1 MKKAITDKFQS
12 LNFIDWIM
20 SLLFPAFFFLIPLLY
35 KIKMESSIEKNDLY
49 LTWCIG
55 FICWLFVSLEKL
67 KISDLILSIGL
78 MTLSSITFFL
88 VKGDTNSYKTLIT
101 VFFSLGIYFF
111 ISQSSR
117 LKPIILIALIPV
129 FILQYILGWSQ
140 IIKYKAESLMIQ
152 GSFSN
157 SGHFANWLAIFVVIL
172 ISICLKNAIFSR
184 YPIFKIIL
192 WGITI
197 SCLIMIC
204 LTGARAA
211 IIGILAGGISYFLF
225 QKKDATNFKMEKLF
239 TFAMSICLLCVLLL
253 LFISKKDSA
262 LGRTTIY
269 KVSSQL
275 IAAYPLTGVGANRL
289 QIHYNLF
296 QAKYFMQQERPQ
308 KTQLIASNTFES
320 FNFLLQLM
328 AEYGLI
334 GMVFLCSFTWSLYN
348 ETKKTLATNKL
359 AIYRNEII
367 AALICILFS
376 GLFSNPFHVTPI
388 FILFIVL
395 LAYLR
400 NNDEIIIAPSLNIKK
415 LSFLGK
421 FIVVS
426 ISILFCFFGI
436 AQYKAEAIWKKA
448 SILARFNSFKQA
460 KVLYEKAY
468 QDLKYDGHFLYNYG
482 AESAE
487 AGYFK
492 ESLVILQRAKDYNS
506 YSNLYLY
513 LGIDYLNEK
522 DFIAAEQALLKSLD
536 ILPSGLMAK
545 YYLIKLYLDSGQK
558 NKAKKWL
565 TYTLSY
571 PGKVNNELSN
581 SIITELSNL
590 KIN

>member
-1 MKKAITDKFQS
+1 MV
-12 LNFIDWIM
+12 
-20 SLLFPAFFFLIPLLY
+20 Y
-35 KIKMESSIEKNDLY
+35 RLY
-49 LTWCIG
+49 LL
-55 FICWLFVSLEKL
+55 LFVSLEKF
-67 KISDLILSIGL
+67 KTCDLILSIGL
-78 MTLSSITFFL
+78 IAISSISFFL

-117 LKPIILIALIPV
+117 LKPMVLIALIPV
-129 FILQYILGWSQ
+129 FIHQFVLGWSQ

-172 ISICLKNAIFSR
+172 TTICFKNAILSR
-184 YPIFKIIL
+184 FPVLKILI
-192 WGITI
+192 WGIAI
-197 SCLIMIC
+197 SCMILLC

-211 IIGILAGGISYFLF
+211 IIGVLAGGISYMLL
-225 QKKDATNFKMEKLF
+225 QKKDDKNFKINTLF
-239 TFAMSICLLCVLLL
+239 TSVIFLCVLSVLSVLTL

-269 KVSSQL
+269 KVSSQ
-275 IAAYPLTGVGANRL
+275 IISANPLTGVGANRL

-296 QAKYFMQQERPQ
+296 QGKYFMEQERPQ

-320 FNFLLQLM
+320 FNFLLQIM
-328 AEYGLI
+328 AEYGFIGLLI
-334 GMVFLCSFTWSLYN
+334 VLCFCWSLYK
-348 ETKKTLATNKL
+348 ETKATKFEEEYALNK
-359 AIYRNEII
+359 NEII
-367 AALICILFS
+367 ASLICILCS
-376 GLFSNPFHVTPI
+376 ALFSNPFHVTPI
-388 FILFIVL
+388 FILFILL
-395 LAYLR
+395 LACLR
-400 NNDEIIIAPSLNIKK
+400 GNINIINFPNSNFKNIAI
-415 LSFLGK
+415 LGK
-421 FIVVS
+421 GIVVAMS
-426 ISILFCFFGI
+426 VFFSFFGI

-460 KVLYEKAY
+460 KVLYDKAY
-468 QDLKYDGHFLYNYG
+468 EDLKYDGHFLYNYG

-522 DFIAAEQALLKSLD
+522 DFIAAEKALLKSLD

-565 TYTLSY
+565 TYTLNY
-571 PGKVNNELSN
+571 PVKVNNELSN
-581 SIITELSNL
+581 SIIAELSNL